1 MAQNWE
7 TASSPPIPPTMLPR
21 ENIPAPPPLPGAL
34 WSRRGKIISRSSSSS
49 LVRSGGKGPPA
60 PETRCPRGSRVAGKR
75 PGEGAGPRGRG
86 RSGAWPRRH
95 LQLSS
100 EFAHGAL
107 VTISLLLTLRAPQTV
122 QIAMPPRQT
131 RPARA
136 AASRRV
142 ARGQPPPAAASVPRL
157 CVLRGVERVKSRPE
171 SHAFCS
177 SGALRTPTPDTS
189 TPSLMRTP
197 VRRL

>member
-7 TASSPPIPPTMLPR
+7 TASSPPIPPTLLPR
-21 ENIPAPPPLPGAL
+21 ENIPAPPPPGAL
-34 WSRRGKIISRSSSSS
+34 WSRRSKIISRSSSSS

-60 PETRCPRGSRVAGKR
+60 PETRCPRGSRVGRKR
-75 PGEGAGPRGRG
+75 PGEGAGSRGRG

-189 TPSLMRTP
+189 TPALMRTP